1 VTGALALLVL
11 LVSGGVFGFWRY
23 NQSQYYVGLNQ
34 NGYVAIFRGTDESVA
49 GISLSTLL
57 SISTLNASLLTSND
71 QAALSQ
77 TISESSLNNAEQR
90 IYQFQ
95 SETKECQTTYQELAT
110 WQTLNLSYQN
120 YLRAK
125 TLAAEA
131 QSEPPAVVA
140 NPGPMPS
147 ALPVASECAPS
158 TAFGIT
164 AAALPSTSATQASA
178 ST

>member
-34 NGYVAIFRGTDESVA
+34 NGY
-49 GISLSTLL
+49 